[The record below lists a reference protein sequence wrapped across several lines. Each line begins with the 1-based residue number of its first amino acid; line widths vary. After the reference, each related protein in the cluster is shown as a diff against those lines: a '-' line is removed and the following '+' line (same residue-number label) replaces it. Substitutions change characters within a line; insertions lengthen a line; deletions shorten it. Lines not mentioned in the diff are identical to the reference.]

1 MGIIM
6 LVHLQAKEPLPHE
19 LNFELKTGWI
29 PANLVKQQFQQKLAE
44 KDGGGSSGGTG
55 KIAAMSSSGVGAG
68 GRRNSPERWERGKS
82 PSSSQ
87 QWTPSSTSSPAKSIG
102 GPTNGQSSSFI
113 FIPSPGSPPPK
124 RSKLSPFV
132 GDERFGAVQCQ
143 QQQQSFFST
152 TSAHELRPGAVGGQ
166 GGAAFS
172 ISPLASGSAA
182 QRAGEGVRWEW
193 TPVAAV
199 HQQQRQQQQQPTAD
213 RYQPKSPS
221 YSPTRQ
227 KTTLSKKE
235 RKRLKKQQQKLQK
248 QQQQQLEDNNN
259 NFLFSG
265 STSRAAGQLTSSGG
279 AAGPFPSFTP
289 LSGGAGGGG
298 PFQQKQPP
306 HWQIDVSNERKME
319 RARRFADDEQRT
331 QRGGG
336 RPVLP
341 AAASNR
347 RQPFNKFSVDAMH
360 SMFTGAEM
368 VAVGPNFASLNIVG
382 TCTDIGISANNSH
395 VPCRSRG
402 AVASAPVG
410 LSLRPGSTSR
420 AAGQLTS
427 SGGAAGPFPSFT
439 PLSGGAGG
447 GGPFQQKQPPH
458 WQIDVSNER
467 KMERARR
474 FADDEQRTQRGGG
487 RPVLP
492 AAASNRRQPFN
503 KFSVDAMHSM
513 FTGAEMVAVG
523 PNFASL
529 NIVGTCTDIEKS
541 FFRLTAS
548 PDPSQ
553 VRPLNVL
560 KVSLE
565 NVKDKYK
572 QSNDYRY
579 ASDQLKS
586 IRQDLMIQNI
596 RNDFTVSVYEANA
609 RVALEKRDR
618 EEFNQCQ
625 NQLKQLYNLVPA
637 AACPNRWEFTSYR
650 LLYYIYMRETLD
662 VAYLLDELVP
672 DAIADECMG
681 FALMVWDAWS
691 MNNYIKLF
699 RLYSKAPKMT
709 GYVMDMFIDRERTE
723 FLIAVLKA
731 FRPGV
736 PVAVLLEN
744 YTVSPA
750 TLSIQIRS
758 DVPGYTVNLDK
769 SIVKSIGE
777 MRTSFA
783 SITLDDAEMALASFK
798 LRFAYASKNLSE
810 RFYLVMTRLIV
821 TSVFFYS
828 RCLITEEW
836 RLNSLANDGFI
847 EHCCAILRSEWS
859 PKCHTLADALK
870 TEALKTLASV
880 VFLEKD
886 KKIQMIVDHLE
897 LRTYHGFL
905 PSQIRSCIE
914 SLKAGKVDVGS
925 SSDCSIA
932 FVTSLFSLVYHIAGF
947 EYGGDALNRSS
958 MTAVLLDVVKNY
970 TLSEQNISFV
980 TRSMRIIDNL
990 TGMDITEFNARGG
1003 TDIVIKRLIHE
1014 VDKCNQA
1021 ATPLLCNQQRSALMK
1036 SLLNFLKRAVLDVH
1050 LVTQMRRIMETEL
1063 PMSLIHII
1071 ENPHFYGPSLLHCAV
1086 TLTTNFIFQEPAQ
1099 LTTLQNT
1106 GLTSAIM
1113 GLIFN
1118 EKFPISRDL
1127 VCALPNVCSALCLNE
1142 RGLNEL
1148 KTFQG
1153 KKPLEKMFRIIFSN
1167 KFLQSMR
1174 KRKTE
1179 IVETAHMLGTSFDEL
1194 IRHHPSLRKE
1204 LMSTLAAI
1212 IDDWLSFEQ
1221 NCEKEGKQC
1230 AIAWGVGKAV
1240 VEDESVP
1247 LRDYLAMLGIVLET
1261 MLTNRGV
1268 QDNVQA
1274 ANEFSISLRLSP
1286 LMLQSNYLHMLA
1298 NILRY
1303 THRHDVDKAFLH
1315 LVKQNSVELKAY
1327 NQCETSGDVS
1337 CQKKLC
1343 QLTRLC
1349 ALLTTLNSLMVC
1361 VSLLYTHK
1369 AHMKCVRICF
1379 TFLQLIRM
1387 HAHSFMRYLMHT
1399 NCNSAEQQQQQATTS
1414 QIIEDTAKVS
1424 ELLID
1429 DESASQ
1435 QGVLLMEVDNS
1446 GTAASST
1453 NTAAHQQQH
1462 QRRNVVN
1469 IARSNSGTAATM
1481 ALTTT
1486 PTTLLANAAATSSL
1500 TDGRL
1505 VERSAQSIAMR
1516 SLKQIAELITY
1527 IGKAFCTIS
1536 LPRIRQR
1543 GQAAQPTMD
1552 QATMRQHAQKITKL
1566 VFGGLKRLLEID
1578 DTTLKMVNKINMS
1591 ASHIHHSLSTLKK
1604 LLIDDTHNLQLLL
1617 PNFYKSGCHSAFFA
1631 MGDKYLR
1638 PNIEKVEYNM
1648 PIQLWL
1654 GITQR
1659 LIVVQLA
1666 DMTNRNKTNGQ
1677 QPKPQQVIV
1686 EGFESNN
1693 YLATCQKDAF
1703 AALVKLFKSLVELCD
1718 VSTKCG
1724 KEEGVVFVLLER
1736 VLCSMKVLV
1745 HGMMELLELTEDKA
1759 GHAAEIPVSEI
1770 DPTKIEQLVEMG
1782 FSQSDAVDALM
1793 QFSSVLEAAE
1803 HIVSMMERSTAA
1815 TSRTE
1820 TTTVITSA
1828 QPTVTVSSTAPATTV
1843 AAATT
1848 VATDVVAAATAS
1860 VILAENSADQQQDD
1874 EDSAAA
1880 DTATPMEEEGQ
1891 SQLRSSTPEADAST
1905 STTAEAGEDQEEG
1918 QQDLGKETAL
1928 QEDEISFAD
1937 LKPLTRE
1944 EFQEMV
1950 DLLCREVVGTCL
1962 RLVRCSRLVVIGLS
1976 ELVSVFARDALASS
1990 WVDVQF
1996 IGSIITELN
2005 RHLDELTTTNS
2016 DEGEPMMAPSDEDK
2030 EGDVGTDDEE
2040 LAEQL
2045 ASLLQLFCQLWQHFP
2060 NQKIYKRL
2068 NE

>member
-1 MGIIM
+1 MKIIIEKLKPFSAEITDECQRVISNMKNAGDTTKFTSGLDMMTEWCSTFGKTEMGRWAD
-6 LVHLQAKEPLPHE
+6 V
-19 LNFELKTGWI
+19 LNDGDAILDAALEEDQNGTFAIDRDDTLEAPVLSVLRFTSLLFENTFSRSIYASMERLI
-29 PANLVKQQFQQKLAE
+29 KLL
-44 KDGGGSSGGTG
+44 D
-55 KIAAMSSSGVGAG
+55 
-68 GRRNSPERWERGKS
+68 
-82 PSSSQ
+82 
-87 QWTPSSTSSPAKSIG
+87 
-102 GPTNGQSSSFI
+102 
-113 FIPSPGSPPPK
+113 
-124 RSKLSPFV
+124 
-132 GDERFGAVQCQ
+132 C
-143 QQQQSFFST
+143 
-152 TSAHELRPGAVGGQ
+152 
-166 GGAAFS
+166 
-172 ISPLASGSAA
+172 
-182 QRAGEGVRWEW
+182 
-193 TPVAAV
+193 
-199 HQQQRQQQQQPTAD
+199 
-213 RYQPKSPS
+213 
-221 YSPTRQ
+221 
-227 KTTLSKKE
+227 
-235 RKRLKKQQQKLQK
+235 
-248 QQQQQLEDNNN
+248 
-259 NFLFSG
+259 
-265 STSRAAGQLTSSGG
+265 
-279 AAGPFPSFTP
+279 
-289 LSGGAGGGG
+289 
-298 PFQQKQPP
+298 
-306 HWQIDVSNERKME
+306 RKMW
-319 RARRFADDEQRT
+319 
-331 QRGGG
+331 
-336 RPVLP
+336 VLV
-341 AAASNR
+341 
-347 RQPFNKFSVDAMH
+347 QV
-360 SMFTGAEM
+360 
-368 VAVGPNFASLNIVG
+368 
-382 TCTDIGISANNSH
+382 
-395 VPCRSRG
+395 
-402 AVASAPVG
+402 
-410 LSLRPGSTSR
+410 LR
-420 AAGQLTS
+420 
-427 SGGAAGPFPSFT
+427 
-439 PLSGGAGG
+439 
-447 GGPFQQKQPPH
+447 
-458 WQIDVSNER
+458 V
-467 KMERARR
+467 
-474 FADDEQRTQRGGG
+474 
-487 RPVLP
+487 
-492 AAASNRRQPFN
+492 
-503 KFSVDAMHSM
+503 
-513 FTGAEMVAVG
+513 
-523 PNFASL
+523 
-529 NIVGTCTDIEKS
+529 
-541 FFRLTAS
+541 
-548 PDPSQ
+548 
-553 VRPLNVL
+553 
-560 KVSLE
+560 
-565 NVKDKYK
+565 
-572 QSNDYRY
+572 
-579 ASDQLKS
+579 
-586 IRQDLMIQNI
+586 LMIISKSSRFISQHLTQEMRTKLYTKLMAI
-596 RNDFTVSVYEANA
+596 
-609 RVALEKRDR
+609 LE
-618 EEFNQCQ
+618 
-625 NQLKQLYNLVPA
+625 
-637 AACPNRWEFTSYR
+637 
-650 LLYYIYMRETLD
+650 
-662 VAYLLDELVP
+662 
-672 DAIADECMG
+672 
-681 FALMVWDAWS
+681 AWS
-691 MNNYIKLF
+691 G
-699 RLYSKAPKMT
+699 RL
-709 GYVMDMFIDRERTE
+709 RTMPVNE
-723 FLIAVLKA
+723 FCS
-731 FRPGV
+731 
-736 PVAVLLEN
+736 EN

-1247 LRDYLAMLGIVLET
+1247 LLPLGDYLAMLGIVLET

-1274 ANEFSISLRLSP
+1274 ANEFSISLRLVKLITQAKQPSP

-1349 ALLTTLNSLMVC
+1349 ALLTTLNSLMKS
-1361 VSLLYTHK
+1361 SL
-1369 AHMKCVRICF
+1369 
-1379 TFLQLIRM
+1379 
-1387 HAHSFMRYLMHT
+1387 HSQSTYEMRPYMLHFFAT
-1399 NCNSAEQQQQQATTS
+1399 DSDARSFIYALFDAYKVISCNSAEQQQQQATTS

-1424 ELLID
+1424 ELWT
-1429 DESASQ
+1429 
-1435 QGVLLMEVDNS
+1435 
-1446 GTAASST
+1446 TAAPVASST

-1486 PTTLLANAAATSSL
+1486 TPTTLLANAAATSSL

-1505 VERSAQSIAMR
+1505 VERSAQSIAIR

-1803 HIVSMMERSTAA
+1803 HIVSTMERSTAA

-1828 QPTVTVSSTAPATTV
+1828 QPTVTVSSTAAPATTV

-1880 DTATPMEEEGQ
+1880 DTATPMEEGQ
-1891 SQLRSSTPEADAST
+1891 SQLHSSTPEADAST

-1928 QEDEISFAD
+1928 QEDEMSFAD

-2016 DEGEPMMAPSDEDK
+2016 DEGEPMMASSDEDK
-2030 EGDVGTDDEE
+2030 DGDVGTDDEE

>member
-1 MGIIM
+1 MKIIIEKLKPFSAEITDECQRVISNMKNAGDTTKFTSGLDMMTEWCSTFGKTEMGRWAD
-6 LVHLQAKEPLPHE
+6 V
-19 LNFELKTGWI
+19 LNDGDAILDAALEEDQNGTFAIDRDDTLEAPVLSVLRFTSLLFENTFSRSIYASMERLI
-29 PANLVKQQFQQKLAE
+29 KLL
-44 KDGGGSSGGTG
+44 D
-55 KIAAMSSSGVGAG
+55 
-68 GRRNSPERWERGKS
+68 
-82 PSSSQ
+82 
-87 QWTPSSTSSPAKSIG
+87 
-102 GPTNGQSSSFI
+102 
-113 FIPSPGSPPPK
+113 
-124 RSKLSPFV
+124 
-132 GDERFGAVQCQ
+132 C
-143 QQQQSFFST
+143 
-152 TSAHELRPGAVGGQ
+152 
-166 GGAAFS
+166 
-172 ISPLASGSAA
+172 
-182 QRAGEGVRWEW
+182 
-193 TPVAAV
+193 
-199 HQQQRQQQQQPTAD
+199 
-213 RYQPKSPS
+213 
-221 YSPTRQ
+221 
-227 KTTLSKKE
+227 
-235 RKRLKKQQQKLQK
+235 
-248 QQQQQLEDNNN
+248 
-259 NFLFSG
+259 
-265 STSRAAGQLTSSGG
+265 
-279 AAGPFPSFTP
+279 
-289 LSGGAGGGG
+289 
-298 PFQQKQPP
+298 
-306 HWQIDVSNERKME
+306 RKMW
-319 RARRFADDEQRT
+319 
-331 QRGGG
+331 
-336 RPVLP
+336 VLV
-341 AAASNR
+341 
-347 RQPFNKFSVDAMH
+347 QV
-360 SMFTGAEM
+360 
-368 VAVGPNFASLNIVG
+368 
-382 TCTDIGISANNSH
+382 
-395 VPCRSRG
+395 
-402 AVASAPVG
+402 
-410 LSLRPGSTSR
+410 LR
-420 AAGQLTS
+420 
-427 SGGAAGPFPSFT
+427 
-439 PLSGGAGG
+439 
-447 GGPFQQKQPPH
+447 
-458 WQIDVSNER
+458 V
-467 KMERARR
+467 
-474 FADDEQRTQRGGG
+474 
-487 RPVLP
+487 
-492 AAASNRRQPFN
+492 
-503 KFSVDAMHSM
+503 
-513 FTGAEMVAVG
+513 
-523 PNFASL
+523 
-529 NIVGTCTDIEKS
+529 
-541 FFRLTAS
+541 
-548 PDPSQ
+548 
-553 VRPLNVL
+553 
-560 KVSLE
+560 
-565 NVKDKYK
+565 
-572 QSNDYRY
+572 
-579 ASDQLKS
+579 
-586 IRQDLMIQNI
+586 LMIISKSSRFISQHLTQEMRTKLYTKLMAI
-596 RNDFTVSVYEANA
+596 
-609 RVALEKRDR
+609 LE
-618 EEFNQCQ
+618 
-625 NQLKQLYNLVPA
+625 
-637 AACPNRWEFTSYR
+637 
-650 LLYYIYMRETLD
+650 
-662 VAYLLDELVP
+662 
-672 DAIADECMG
+672 
-681 FALMVWDAWS
+681 AWS
-691 MNNYIKLF
+691 G
-699 RLYSKAPKMT
+699 RL
-709 GYVMDMFIDRERTE
+709 RTMPVNE
-723 FLIAVLKA
+723 FCS
-731 FRPGV
+731 
-736 PVAVLLEN
+736 EN

-777 MRTSFA
+777 MRASFA

-847 EHCCAILRSEWS
+847 EHCCAILSQRVVRQSVTHLQMRSNGGAQNAGQ
-859 PKCHTLADALK
+859 CRL
-870 TEALKTLASV
+870 
-880 VFLEKD
+880 LEKD

-1118 EKFPISRDL
+1118 EK
-1127 VCALPNVCSALCLNE
+1127 
-1142 RGLNEL
+1142 
-1148 KTFQG
+1148 
-1153 KKPLEKMFRIIFSN
+1153 
-1167 KFLQSMR
+1167 
-1174 KRKTE
+1174 
-1179 IVETAHMLGTSFDEL
+1179 
-1194 IRHHPSLRKE
+1194 
-1204 LMSTLAAI
+1204 
-1212 IDDWLSFEQ
+1212 
-1221 NCEKEGKQC
+1221 
-1230 AIAWGVGKAV
+1230 
-1240 VEDESVP
+1240 
-1247 LRDYLAMLGIVLET
+1247 
-1261 MLTNRGV
+1261 
-1268 QDNVQA
+1268 
-1274 ANEFSISLRLSP
+1274 SP

-1349 ALLTTLNSLMVC
+1349 ALLTTLNSLMVI
-1361 VSLLYTHK
+1361 S
-1369 AHMKCVRICF
+1369 
-1379 TFLQLIRM
+1379 
-1387 HAHSFMRYLMHT
+1387 
-1399 NCNSAEQQQQQATTS
+1399 CNSAEQQQQQATTS

-1446 GTAASST
+1446 GTVASST

-1486 PTTLLANAAATSSL
+1486 TPTTLLANAAATSSL

-1505 VERSAQSIAMR
+1505 VERSAQSIAIR

-1591 ASHIHHSLSTLKK
+1591 ASHIHLSLSTLKK

-1759 GHAAEIPVSEI
+1759 GHAEEIPVSEI

-1860 VILAENSADQQQDD
+1860 VISAENSADQQQDD

-1880 DTATPMEEEGQ
+1880 DTATPMEEGQ
-1891 SQLRSSTPEADAST
+1891 SQLHSSTPEADAST
-1905 STTAEAGEDQEEG
+1905 STTAEAGEDQEE
-1918 QQDLGKETAL
+1918 AVV
-1928 QEDEISFAD
+1928 
-1937 LKPLTRE
+1937 RE

-2030 EGDVGTDDEE
+2030 EGDVGTDDDE